1 MFSTCGGYSLEAKR
15 HSEYRILNI
24 IIIIHHHR
32 HIIERAGRNIC
43 HGSDSPEAA
52 KHEIEYWFDESE
64 VSTYTSHSN
73 EWVYEKGAVVAT
85 GAPAAA
91 KGEKKEKKVKAPKAD
106 AAAPVLSKKEAEK
119 AKEVEKKNKA
129 CIKEGG
135 KKGQDIAGMASF
147 GCHFFLTS
155 MIEADGSLDHLR
167 LSMDAANVEVD
178 PEGEDR
184 KGGSG
189 DLAKIFFTASDD
201 TLAILAHFPVECDDK
216 GTTLA
221 EFMAACLK
229 PAGATM
235 TLETER
241 TGSCIVK
248 GDGATVFTLKLRDEC
263 IAAGFEYL
271 RSKQL
276 IMDDDDSGDD
286 INFADDCGVDLNAG
300 GGDAADY

>member
-1 MFSTCGGYSLEAKR
+1 
-15 HSEYRILNI
+15 
-24 IIIIHHHR
+24 
-32 HIIERAGRNIC
+32 
-43 HGSDSPEAA
+43 
-52 KHEIEYWFDESE
+52 
-64 VSTYTSHSN
+64 
-73 EWVYEKGAVVAT
+73 
-85 GAPAAA
+85 
-91 KGEKKEKKVKAPKAD
+91 
-106 AAAPVLSKKEAEK
+106 
-119 AKEVEKKNKA
+119 VEKQKKA
-129 CIKEGG
+129 CVKEGG

-155 MIEADGSLDHLR
+155 MIEPNGDLELLR
-167 LSMDAANVEVD
+167 VTMDAANVEVD

-229 PAGATM
+229 PAGASM
-235 TLETER
+235 TPEGER
-241 TGSCIVK
+241 AGSCIIK

-286 INFADDCGVDLNAG
+286 INFADDCGVDLNASAG
-300 GGDAADY
+300 GGSDY